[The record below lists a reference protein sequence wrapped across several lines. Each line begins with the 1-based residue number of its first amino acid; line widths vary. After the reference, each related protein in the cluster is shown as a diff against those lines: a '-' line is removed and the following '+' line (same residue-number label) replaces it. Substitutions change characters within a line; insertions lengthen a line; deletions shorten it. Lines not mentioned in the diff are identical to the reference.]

1 MKHTI
6 TINQENNPSHIIHLD
21 QKKIPITI
29 KKLPKT
35 IAYQIQN
42 IPILTTT
49 TKTLK
54 NMTITQIRQKNKT
67 ITRPTHIIIIENTKT
82 KEQLKIET
90 IKENPQ
96 ITPHRSTSEEL
107 HETLKEIQK
116 TLKPEQETQI
126 KLKDTVL
133 YQKDRKIK
141 EYRNSGYAQI
151 ILQKINNN
159 PELTLQEA
167 EYQAQ
172 KEYYK
177 HISFDKTN
185 QTYKLTLNKKTIN
198 RYRKLTHALQEK
210 HIRTKNKDTEEE
222 TLCQNQEDNTQ
233 PLPPQPWNNTIH
245 QLYKNHNKYTTTKH
259 ENTPKYNNP
268 DVATLTLQ
276 RKINHTMIRN
286 IQKPLRNIPLKK
298 NTYHITKQKDKKQ
311 KTYYKTSEKI
321 LAMYIRDRLEENNYQ
336 LKDTAITEYE
346 KQYTSEKEEYERQ
359 HQEQYEIVDYYKIRK
374 TKLIHKQSYKEQYQL
389 KQLKL
394 KVENIS

>member
-49 TKTLK
+49 TKTLQK
-54 NMTITQIRQKNKT
+54 LTITQIRQKNKT
-67 ITRPTHIIIIENTKT
+67 ITRPTHVIIIENTKT
-82 KEQLKIET
+82 KEHLKIET

-96 ITPHRSTSEEL
+96 IIIHTSSPEGL

-116 TLKPEQETQI
+116 SLTAEEETQI
-126 KLKDTVL
+126 KLKNTIL
-133 YQKDRKIK
+133 YQKCKKIQ
-141 EYRNSGYAQI
+141 EYQNSEYAQTI
-151 ILQKINNN
+151 TEKLNNN

-177 HISFDKTN
+177 HINFDKTN

-198 RYRKLTHALQEK
+198 RYQKLTHALQEK
-210 HIRTKNKDTEEE
+210 KIRTNNKDTEEE
-222 TLCQNQEDNTQ
+222 TLCQNPEDNRD
-233 PLPPQPWNNTIH
+233 PLPPKPWNNTIH
-245 QLYKNHNKYTTTKH
+245 QLYKNHNKYATTKY

-268 DVATLTLQ
+268 DVATLTKQ
-276 RKINHTMIRN
+276 RKINPTMIRN
-286 IQKPLRNIPLKK
+286 IQKPLRNINGK
-298 NTYHITKQKDKKQ
+298 NNLYKITKQKEKKH
-311 KTYYKTSEKI
+311 KTYYKTNKKT
-321 LAMYIRDRLEENNYQ
+321 LAMYIRDKMEENSYRLTPNEIR
-336 LKDTAITEYE
+336 DCE
-346 KQYTSEKEEYERQ
+346 KQYLREKEEYKRQ
-359 HQEQYEIVDYYKIRK
+359 HYEQYKIIDYYRIQ
-374 TKLIHKQSYKEQYQL
+374 TVKLKQKVTYKERYQMEQI
-389 KQLKL
+389 KK
-394 KVENIS
+394 K

>member
-35 IAYQIQN
+35 VAYQIQN

-141 EYRNSGYAQI
+141 EYRNSRYAQI

-159 PELTLQEA
+159 TKLTLQEA

-185 QTYKLTLNKKTIN
+185 LTYKLTLNRKTIN
-198 RYRKLTHALQEK
+198 RYRKLTHALHEK
-210 HIRTKNKDTEEE
+210 HIRTNNTDTEEE
-222 TLCQNQEDNTQ
+222 TLCQSIENNTQ
-233 PLPPQPWNNTIH
+233 PLPPRPWNNQLH
-245 QLYKNHNKYTTTKH
+245 KLYKNHNKYATTKH

-268 DVATLTLQ
+268 DVTTLTKKG
-276 RKINHTMIRN
+276 KINHTMIRN
-286 IQKPLRNIPLKK
+286 IQKPLRNIIQK
-298 NTYHITKQKDKKQ
+298 NKMYQITKQNKKKH
-311 KTYYKTSEKI
+311 KTYYKTNKKT
-321 LAMYIRDRLEENNYQ
+321 LAMYIRDKMEENSYRLTSNE
-336 LKDTAITEYE
+336 ITEYE
-346 KQYTSEKEEYERQ
+346 KQYLKEKEKYKRQ
-359 HQEQYEIVDYYKIRK
+359 HHEQYKIIDYYRIQ
-374 TKLIHKQSYKEQYQL
+374 TVKLKQKVTYKEQYQMERL
-389 KQLKL
+389 KK
-394 KVENIS
+394 